1 MIYIKLFEKFQEDI
15 VPVEFQSDV
24 KKIEKLIKSK
34 NFKEVKKLLRKFK
47 VSSKSDYKDSIFF
60 KTEFPSEELEK
71 KSKVKNL
78 SKKWNLPFEFT
89 EEELENLIGIFIEDE
104 KITDIFFKEIIRLN
118 PQLEVFND
126 INFKEGDYYPK
137 NNVIGGVCS
146 RFNLRDILDFID
158 NRRSIDYVDDGN
170 YIFKSIDDFY
180 SNIYNSVKKS
190 VKDIGYFPSPYTLRK
205 ILGKSK

>member
-71 KSKVKNL
+71 KSNWLKLIKNIF
-78 SKKWNLPFEFT
+78 NLPYHP
-89 EEELENLIGIFIEDE
+89 LNKIFASFLCFYI
-104 KITDIFFKEIIRLN
+104 KISMIPER
-118 PQLEVFND
+118 ER
-126 INFKEGDYYPK
+126 GH
-137 NNVIGGVCS
+137 
-146 RFNLRDILDFID
+146 
-158 NRRSIDYVDDGN
+158 
-170 YIFKSIDDFY
+170 
-180 SNIYNSVKKS
+180 
-190 VKDIGYFPSPYTLRK
+190 
-205 ILGKSK
+205 

>member
-1 MIYIKLFEKFQEDI
+1 MVYIKLFEKFQQDDTI
-15 VPVEFQSDV
+15 PVEFHSDF
-24 KKIEKLIKSK
+24 KKLEKLIKSK
-34 NFKEVKKLLRKFK
+34 NFKGVKKLLRKFK

-78 SKKWNLPFEFT
+78 SKKWKLPFNFN

-104 KITDIFFKEIIRLN
+104 KVTDIFFKEIIKLN
-118 PQLEVFND
+118 PQLEIFND
-126 INFKEGDYYPK
+126 LKFKEGDYYPK

-146 RFNLRDILDFID
+146 RFNLRDILDFVD
-158 NRRSIDYVDDGN
+158 NRRSIDYVEDGN

-205 ILGKSK
+205 ILDK